1 LANALALIAMVFGE
15 IFRLIVAMCAAPVAI
30 AAGNHFVAPPEGRS
44 IGAAI
49 GVFPGY
55 VVGGIVGRLM
65 NGGVSRSTLS
75 SRQAPAPDLL
85 AGTLLASIDV
95 LVKVESPDHGFG

>member
-1 LANALALIAMVFGE
+1 
-15 IFRLIVAMCAAPVAI
+15 
-30 AAGNHFVAPPEGRS
+30 
-44 IGAAI
+44 
-49 GVFPGY
+49 
-55 VVGGIVGRLM
+55 M